1 MRLPPLEFTVIVA
14 VRCVRPVG
22 VYFTAMLH
30 ADPTAMLPPQLLVSL
45 K

>member
-1 MRLPPLEFTVIVA
+1 LPPFEFTVIVA

-22 VYFTAMLH
+22 VNFTAMLH
-30 ADPTAMLPPQLLVSL
+30 ADPTAMELPQVLVWL